1 LVGFR
6 VVVLMVFFDLMV
18 GGGKGAVLSF

>member
-1 LVGFR
+1 VGFR